1 MKKHLLL
8 LSVVLLIQTVVVSVF
23 AQQKPR
29 AGDLISGIVTDSV
42 SPLMAVYITEQDSAD
57 RVVAYAYTDLKG
69 EFSFRL
75 VNPKDRIQFSLY
87 RKERIIL
94 PIDKAFFEI
103 RMEDDKNLP
112 PVSWDDFNDL
122 DSREFQDLRNLRKE
136 ILDISI
142 TTTDPVFPNTIHISE
157 ESEMQHEYVDL
168 GLSVKW
174 ATCNVGA
181 ESPEDYGDYF
191 AWGETEPYY
200 SSLSPLVWKE
210 GHEEGYWGG
219 NSYFDYDS
227 SLRPPSYRKYRDDG
241 NTVLAPE
248 DDAAHVNWG
257 GEWRMPTREEFQ
269 ELLDKKN
276 CTWTWTSICGIQ
288 GYKVESRKKGF
299 KGNYIFL
306 PGADS
311 FSKTRW
317 GSSYMGLY
325 WSSTL
330 YKSLAWCLDFASN
343 DIVIYTHGRV
353 YGLTIRPVCP

>member
-23 AQQKPR
+23 AQQKPK

-57 RVVAYAYTDLKG
+57 RVVAYAYSDLKG

-75 VNPKDRIQFSLY
+75 VNPADRIHFSFY

-112 PVSWDDFNDL
+112 TVSWDDFNVL
-122 DSREFQDLRNLRKE
+122 DSREFQDLRIRKG

-142 TTTDPVFPNTIHISE
+142 TTTDPGFPNTIHIRE

-210 GHEEGYWGG
+210 GHEEGYWDG

-227 SLRPPSYRKYRDDG
+227 SLKPPSYRKYRDDG
-241 NTVLAPE
+241 NNTVLAPE

-317 GSSYMGLY
+317 GSSHMGLY

-343 DIVIYTHGRV
+343 DIVIYTHGLV